1 MDPGIRTPI
10 VDAFR
15 RGEVARDIRLL
26 AARGAFAP
34 AALDQVALLLVLLD
48 DGDAEIAAAA
58 RSTVEQLPSGP
69 LETFLKS
76 PDVSKEIAAFFAG
89 RGAPPPEPVASER
102 PLDGA
107 AAAAQEDLDPAIV
120 NDANEGTLSKRITT
134 MGVMEKVK
142 LAMRGTREARGLLIR
157 DPNRLVSSA
166 VLSSPKLTEAEVEAF
181 AKMGNVGEE
190 VLRLIGTNRN
200 WTKNYGVIAGLCRNA
215 KTPVAISMHLLQRIN
230 DKDVKML
237 ATDRNIPE
245 PLRVA
250 ARKRAAA
257 TRLG

>member
-1 MDPGIRTPI
+1 M
-10 VDAFR
+10 
-15 RGEVARDIRLL
+15 
-26 AARGAFAP
+26 
-34 AALDQVALLLVLLD
+34 
-48 DGDAEIAAAA
+48 
-58 RSTVEQLPSGP
+58 
-69 LETFLKS
+69 
-76 PDVSKEIAAFFAG
+76 
-89 RGAPPPEPVASER
+89 
-102 PLDGA
+102 
-107 AAAAQEDLDPAIV
+107 